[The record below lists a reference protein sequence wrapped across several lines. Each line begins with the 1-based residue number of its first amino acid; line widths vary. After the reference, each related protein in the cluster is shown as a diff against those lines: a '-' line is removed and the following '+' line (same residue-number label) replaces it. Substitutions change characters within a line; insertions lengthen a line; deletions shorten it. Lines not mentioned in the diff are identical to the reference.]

1 MQDRKNFTYV
11 KKASG
16 KEKNKL
22 VCSRIFLFHYRN
34 QCF

>member
-16 KEKNKL
+16 KERTKL
-22 VCSRIFLFHYRN
+22 VWAVVFPVAVF
-34 QCF
+34 FFD